1 MTRGE
6 RNNNPLNI
14 RRTKSHWLGMKDE
27 VKDTAFCEFKTLPW
41 GFRAAFKLLQIYY
54 TKYKRCTLEQIITRW
69 APPSENNT
77 SGYIQQVVKQTSL
90 NPRQLL
96 PHPLKVKSTWVD
108 IVLAMAYV
116 ECAKHFPRTVAEAGY
131 DLSVEK

>member
-14 RRTKSHWLGMKDE
+14 RRTKSQWLGMRDQ
-27 VKDTAFCEFKTLPW
+27 VTDNDFCEFKTLPW

-69 APPSENNT
+69 APPVENNT
-77 SGYIQQVVKQTSL
+77 SAYIDRVVKETCL

-96 PHPLKVKSTWVD
+96 PHPLKVKTTWVD
-108 IVLAMAYV
+108 IVSAMAVV
-116 ECAKHFPRTVAEAGY
+116 ECGKRFPRSVVEAGY
-131 DLSVEK
+131 DLSTSK